1 MKAEFIYDLLLFHTY
16 SRLSGFLVNLLGLA
30 VIITGGFLLRN
41 QTIQLCQAFVYIA
54 VGVMILMFTPINLRL
69 QAGRMMGQ
77 PGMIPRYSTDL
88 MKTASRRR
96 WGAGQNIWLEH
107 GTEGCLHPEGHC
119 LLYRRVISSGASQGK
134 LWGKLHAGYEAGGIQ
149 PFAGQDLYKINMG
162 AAAAAPFL
170 CLPLMFAMLFSGD
183 T

>member
-1 MKAEFIYDLLLFHTY
+1 MKVYVKVRMKAEFIYDLLLFHTY

-77 PGMIPRYSTDL
+77 PRYDSEIQYGFDENGIEEKMGEQVRTYGWNTVQKAVSTPKDI
-88 MKTASRRR
+88 AFYIEES
-96 WGAGQNIWLEH
+96 
-107 GTEGCLHPEGHC
+107 
-119 LLYRRVISSGASQGK
+119 
-134 LWGKLHAGYEAGGIQ
+134 
-149 PFAGQDLYKINMG
+149 
-162 AAAAAPFL
+162 
-170 CLPLMFAMLFSGD
+170 
-183 T
+183 